1 MPKVNVTIIDV
12 TGNKEQEAALPNDAP
27 VRRIIAKLIQ
37 MMSMPAVGPDGQP
50 MSYKFV
56 HKSSGRQI
64 TDEQTLADANVKD
77 GDVLRLQPEITA
89 GSRVDVFS
97 SGDILL
103 KIK

>member
-12 TGNKEQEAALPNDAP
+12 TGNKEQEAALPMDAP

-37 MMSMPAVGPDGQP
+37 MMSMPSVGPDGQA

-64 TDEQTLADANVKD
+64 ADEQTLADAGVRD

-89 GSRVDVFS
+89 G
-97 SGDILL
+97 
-103 KIK
+103 